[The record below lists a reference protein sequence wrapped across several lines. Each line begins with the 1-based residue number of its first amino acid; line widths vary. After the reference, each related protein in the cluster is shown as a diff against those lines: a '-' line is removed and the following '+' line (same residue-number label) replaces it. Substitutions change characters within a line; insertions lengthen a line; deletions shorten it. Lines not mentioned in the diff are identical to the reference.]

1 MTNFDDAQSLE
12 RLQAFLSSQLG
23 AASPEIS
30 GLTKASLGR
39 SRENWLFDA
48 VWQQGGKETREP
60 LIIRRDPLGGL
71 VETERATEFGLLR
84 ALEKSSVPSP
94 RARWLDADGTW
105 LGRPSLIMDR
115 EVGSSEYYVLNGD
128 RPLGVRVRLAE
139 QLCDLLAEVH
149 KVDWKGVGIGEILD
163 DPGTWASLSE
173 LDRYEEILH
182 RDQLEAYPELE
193 LAIQWLRGTAPPS
206 QATVLVHADF
216 KAGNVLLEDA
226 RIVALLDWELAHLG
240 DPMED
245 VGWVTQPLRE
255 REHLIRGSWERGQL
269 LERYRQAT
277 GFEVDE
283 DSVRWWNAFA
293 TFRTAVMQVSA
304 LRSYLDGRSEESYRP
319 TAKVMRTLLEPI
331 GG

>member
-1 MTNFDDAQSLE
+1 MTSFDDAQSLE

-23 AASPEIS
+23 ASSPEIS
-30 GLTKASLGR
+30 GLKKASLGR

-48 VWQQGGKETREP
+48 VWQHGGKETREP

-71 VETERATEFGLLR
+71 VETERATEFALLC

-94 RARWLDADGTW
+94 RARWLDANGTW
-105 LGRPSLIMDR
+105 LGRPSLIMHR

-128 RPLGVRVRLAE
+128 RPLEVRVRLAE

-149 KVDWKGVGIGEILD
+149 KVDWKGLGIGEILD

-173 LDRYEEILH
+173 LNRYEEILH

-193 LAIQWLRGTAPPS
+193 LAIQWLRATAPPS

-216 KAGNVLLEDA
+216 KPGNVLLEDT

-240 DPMED
+240 DPIED
-245 VGWVTQPLRE
+245 VGWITQPLRE
-255 REHLIRGSWERGQL
+255 REHLIPGAWERGQL
-269 LERYRQAT
+269 LDRYRRAT
-277 GFEVDE
+277 GFEVDDE
-283 DSVRWWNAFA
+283 SVRWWNAFA

-304 LRSYLDGRSEESYRP
+304 LRSYLAGRSHESFRP
-319 TAKVMRTLLEPI
+319 TAKVLRTLLEPI